1 MILIRHNQTRLE
13 HIWYRAV
20 HKTQTVDKNGGGL
33 ELQGRMCIIF
43 TTWLIYTPWFLA
55 RVKYLQALLQI
66 EAFRIKS
73 KTHACNV
80 VEKSIQSFMELMMI
94 RPLVT
99 MIVN

>member
-1 MILIRHNQTRLE
+1 LNIFGIGQYTKHKQLI
-13 HIWYRAV
+13 
-20 HKTQTVDKNGGGL
+20 KNGGGL

-55 RVKYLQALLQI
+55 RAKYLQTLLQI

-80 VEKSIQSFMELMMI
+80 VEKSIQSFMELTMI
-94 RPLVT
+94 HPLVT